1 MKEKTSQKLIIM
13 TLYAYDP
20 SIILW
25 KRVYA
30 HTHTH
35 TQKSALISLKRN
47 IFAMKIFYHFFM
59 RIEMQLLMKPTENS
73 FMRDILESS
82 QIIPNEIKDTK
93 KSSRP

>member
-25 KRVYA
+25 KRVY
-30 HTHTH
+30 TH

-93 KSSRP
+93 KSSGP